1 MGMQSV
7 SIIGIGRVGGALAI
21 ALSRA
26 GFTLDHLV
34 HRDPSTA
41 KAVSAHLPASTQ
53 LTSSRSLPELRSD
66 IVLITTADPDISVVA
81 AKLAGKLKPGAVVL
95 HTSGSLSSEVL
106 SGLAAQGS
114 FTGSMHP
121 LVSVSDAVSGA
132 DSFSNVFFC
141 IEGDEAAL
149 TSARLIVEA
158 LGGRA
163 FSIDSNYKPLYH
175 AAAVT
180 ACGHL
185 VALIDVAIEMLSKCG
200 VERAAAKEI
209 LMPLIYSTIGN
220 LKTHTPE
227 NALTGSFARADNV
240 AFERHLASI
249 DRSMSPLVRDIYLS
263 LGERSLDL
271 AAANGVDPVELENL
285 RELISIAKRKPEC

>member
-1 MGMQSV
+1 MDMQSV
-7 SIIGIGRVGGALAI
+7 SIIGIGRVGGALSI

-34 HRDPSTA
+34 HRDGSVA
-41 KAVSAHLPASTQ
+41 KAISVQLPPNTQFTAST
-53 LTSSRSLPELRSD
+53 SIPELRSD
-66 IVLITTADPDISVVA
+66 IVLITTADPDISLVA
-81 AKLAGKLKPGAVVL
+81 DKLAGILKPGAVVL

-106 SGLAAQGS
+106 SGLAAKGS

-132 DSFSNVFFC
+132 DNFANVFFC
-141 IEGDEAAL
+141 IEGDETAL
-149 TSARLIVEA
+149 KAARLIVEA
-158 LGGRA
+158 LGGTA
-163 FSIDSNYKPLYH
+163 FSIDSKYKPLYH

-209 LMPLIYSTIGN
+209 LLPLIESTIGN
-220 LKTHTPE
+220 LKTQTPE
-227 NALTGSFARADNV
+227 NALTGSFARADNA
-240 AFERHLASI
+240 AFERHMASI
-249 DRSMSPLVRDIYLS
+249 DGTMSPLVRDIYLS

-271 AAANGVDPVELENL
+271 AAAGGADPVELQKL
-285 RELISIAKRKPEC
+285 RERISIAKRKPEC